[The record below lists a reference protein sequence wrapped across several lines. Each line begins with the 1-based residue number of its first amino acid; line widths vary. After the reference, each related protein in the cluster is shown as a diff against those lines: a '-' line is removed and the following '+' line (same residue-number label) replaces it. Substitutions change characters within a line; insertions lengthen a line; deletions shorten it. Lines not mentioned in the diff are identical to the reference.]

1 MRMKEVLARTGL
13 TDRAVRFYMENGL
26 IHPART
32 TSYTGRSTFTFTEDD
47 VRALET
53 VVTLR
58 RAGFAIAEIAAMQ
71 ADPGCIPGAIEA
83 RRDALV
89 AEIAEREATYSALS
103 RLEAGTLADVD
114 ALAAGLRA
122 TAPSNS
128 IPKEDNGMTMK
139 EIKRILRVRLAAV
152 LALVAA
158 VVGVV
163 NLARLTY
170 EGCFVQLLMGNADG
184 AHGPHA
190 GEVSFALHPLG
201 DVLLAWLPAV
211 LIAGGAVLLFGY
223 IARGKAWLLLAAMA
237 CVVVGCALTFAMP
250 AEIAQRM
257 RFQEFMDFRF
267 SFLYRYLRADTTE
280 GSYTVGAA
288 FKFVPFALSLG
299 CAVWALVR
307 ERGES

>member
-13 TDRAVRFYMENGL
+13 SDRAVRFYMENGL
-26 IHPART
+26 IHPACT
-32 TSYTGRSTFTFTEDD
+32 MSYTGRSTFTFTEAD

-53 VVTLR
+53 VITLR
-58 RAGFAIAEIAAMQ
+58 RAGFAIADIARMQ
-71 ADPGCIPGAIEA
+71 EDPACIPGAIEA
-83 RRDALV
+83 RRDALT

-103 RLEAGTLADVD
+103 RLDAGALDDVD

-128 IPKEDNGMTMK
+128 IPKEDNGMSMK

-158 VVGVV
+158 VVGIV

-170 EGCFVQLLMGNADG
+170 EGCFVQLMMGNADG
-184 AHGPHA
+184 AHGPYA
-190 GEVSFALHPLG
+190 TEVDFALRPLG
-201 DVLLAWLPAV
+201 DVLLAWLPVA
-211 LIAGGAVLLFGY
+211 LLLGSAVLLFGY
-223 IARGKAWLLLAAMA
+223 IAQGKPWMLPAAMVCLVA
-237 CVVVGCALTFAMP
+237 GCALTFAMP
-250 AEIAQRM
+250 VEIAQRM

-280 GSYTVGAA
+280 GSYAVGAA
-288 FKFVPFALSLG
+288 FKFIPFVLSLG

-307 ERGES
+307 DRDER